1 MSLIDLSLRAREL
14 SSDLFK
20 LFVNHFGSERFFDYH
35 LLHRYASLFNVS
47 LVDHEVYRQVLH
59 RLVGREG
66 RPQPRSVRVRVPK
79 LGIPFPPLRTAT
91 IGAHSRTSKYILTKE
106 LNIFALSAQITGYS
120 YKQKKYS
127 DIRCPSELVAD
138 MRDIMK
144 VHFGSAFE
152 SDLECD
158 VGLDNFLKIVVQ
170 QTNYSVTIDESV
182 FSAIKNQKLNY
193 CVPRP
198 ADSFSKFIISNVPA
212 ESDIR
217 YFGHNLA
224 YSPIYEGDAVQNM
237 FPPIKL
243 QSLRYEDDI
252 RSLKKAECWAL

>member
-1 MSLIDLSLRAREL
+1 MSLIDLSLRARDL

-66 RPQPRSVRVRVPK
+66 RPQPRSVHVRVPK
-79 LGIPFPPLRTAT
+79 LGIPFPLLRSAT

-127 DIRCPSELVAD
+127 DIRCPSELV
-138 MRDIMK
+138 
-144 VHFGSAFE
+144 G
-152 SDLECD
+152 C
-158 VGLDNFLKIVVQ
+158 
-170 QTNYSVTIDESV
+170 
-182 FSAIKNQKLNY
+182 AI
-193 CVPRP
+193 
-198 ADSFSKFIISNVPA
+198 
-212 ESDIR
+212 
-217 YFGHNLA
+217 
-224 YSPIYEGDAVQNM
+224 
-237 FPPIKL
+237 
-243 QSLRYEDDI
+243 
-252 RSLKKAECWAL
+252 